1 MGSTSWECTMRHRIY
16 TDREA
21 ADILLTEGHAARHV
35 TQEIAVL
42 VRTGLVLDQPPDEA
56 LLTDD
61 ELDLLRLRLCEQG
74 E

>member
-1 MGSTSWECTMRHRIY
+1 LHQIY

-21 ADILLTEGHAARHV
+21 VDILVGEGHVAHD
-35 TQEIAVL
+35 IAHELDGL
-42 VRTGLVLDQPPDEA
+42 VRTGLVLSQPPDDTW

-61 ELDLLRLRLCEQG
+61 ELGLLRLRLCEQG